1 MRAGRPRIAGGALV
15 KNLDIDWTRC
25 DGHGLCAELLPD
37 RITRDDWGFPV
48 IAPIADAGSTSVRR
62 AVALC
67 PALALRITTR

>member
-1 MRAGRPRIAGGALV
+1 MRS
-15 KNLDIDWTRC
+15 LDVDWTRC

-37 RITRDDWGFPV
+37 RITRDDWGFPI
-48 IAPIADAGSTSVRR
+48 IAPIAVADADSTSVRR